1 MVFCWKLIV
10 FDWSESTFYSST
22 LEHPARTSTY
32 QHIQQNTFPFKVKP
46 GAKRGEHSRAS
57 TEKAAFPSTF
67 AMGDP
72 EFHLNSSSPCSSLR
86 LQYDASSSPRAT
98 LHQNSSGPVSL
109 PVSFESSA
117 QKTIQP
123 FDGQME
129 TRSSCRK
136 STDTGRTWLLLQYWR
151 TLTIN

>member
-1 MVFCWKLIV
+1 MLLLKLIC
-10 FDWSESTFYSST
+10 DWSEIKTFCSST

-32 QHIQQNTFPFKVKP
+32 EDIQQNTFPFKVKH
-46 GAKRGEHSRAS
+46 GAKREENSRAS

-72 EFHLNSSSPCSSLR
+72 EIHLNSSSPCSSLR
-86 LQYDASSSPRAT
+86 LQYGASSSPRAT

-109 PVSFESSA
+109 PVSFQSSV

-123 FDGQME
+123 LDGQME

-136 STDTGRTWLLLQYWR
+136 STDSGRTRLAQRNPIYLSSS
-151 TLTIN
+151 